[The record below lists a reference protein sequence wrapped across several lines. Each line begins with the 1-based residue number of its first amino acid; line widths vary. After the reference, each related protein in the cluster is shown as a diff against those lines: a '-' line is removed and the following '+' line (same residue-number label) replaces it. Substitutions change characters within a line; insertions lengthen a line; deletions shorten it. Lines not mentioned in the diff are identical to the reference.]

1 MKIKL
6 QSLISA
12 TGMSDFQISTEIE
25 KMCGKTFPSQLVTN
39 ALDGVPIPARRAA
52 LLCQWLSTEFGKEI
66 KPEDISDLKIHAFSS
81 LPVSANTGREEN
93 AAQRTSKIDGF
104 VAGFEHAYGARFNN
118 QRLSNAQAQQLAEV
132 ATSKRMSI
140 FQESVQPACSQDTFR
155 NACAFAGNALDMMF
169 DGPNGTKKYQEIKAM
184 DKEERTQ
191 YARNMARHYID
202 VL

>member
-1 MKIKL
+1 MKIKI

-12 TGMSDFQISTEIE
+12 TGMSDGQISIEIE
-25 KMCGKTFPSQLVTN
+25 KMCGKTFPSQLITN
-39 ALDGVPIPARRAA
+39 ALDGVPIPALRAA
-52 LLCQWLSTEFGKEI
+52 LLCQWLSSEFGKEI
-66 KPEDISDLKIHAFSS
+66 KPEDISDLKVHAFST
-81 LPVSANTGREEN
+81 LPASTDAGGEES
-93 AAQRTSKIDGF
+93 AAQRASKIEGF
-104 VAGFEHAYGARFNN
+104 CAGFEHAYGARFNN
-118 QRLSNAQAQQLAEV
+118 QRLSNTQAQQLAEV

-140 FQESVQPACSQDTFR
+140 FQESVQPALSQDAFR

-184 DKEERTQ
+184 DKETRTQ